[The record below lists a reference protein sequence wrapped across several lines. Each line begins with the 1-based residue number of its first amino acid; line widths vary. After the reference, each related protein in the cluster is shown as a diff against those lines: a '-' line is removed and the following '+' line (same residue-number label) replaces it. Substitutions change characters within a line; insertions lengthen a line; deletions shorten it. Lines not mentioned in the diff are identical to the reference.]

1 MCTRPMEPE
10 IADAFGMTLL
20 ACQAAGGEPGHA
32 VEVIERDDG
41 MISTGEPA
49 RYFDPPEGD
58 GASWV
63 LERTRGRVLD
73 VGAGAGRYSLA
84 VQARGQEVIALDVSE
99 GALDVCRERGVER
112 TFLGTVA
119 DFAASDPSPIDTVLL
134 MGNNLGLLGA
144 PEDAVGFLDAVRRF
158 VAPEGR
164 IIAEGNDAG
173 ATDNPEH
180 LRYHQLNRDRGRHP
194 HLARMRV
201 RHARYASEW
210 FDYLMPSPDELVE
223 VLEPTGWSVD
233 ELELFPD
240 SLMGRY
246 VVTLASN

>member
-1 MCTRPMEPE
+1 MSTRPTDPE

-20 ACQAAGGEPGHA
+20 ACHAAGGGPGHA

-49 RYFDPPEGD
+49 RYFDPPEGNA
-58 GASWV
+58 ASWV

-84 VQARGQEVIALDVSE
+84 VQARGHEVIALDVSE
-99 GALDVCRERGVER
+99 GALEVCAERGVER

-119 DFAASDPSPIDTVLL
+119 DFGAGDPPAIDTVLL

-144 PEDAVGFLDAVRRF
+144 PEDATGFLDALRR
-158 VAPEGR
+158 VLAPGAR
-164 IIAEGNDAG
+164 VIAEGNDAG
-173 ATDNPEH
+173 VTDNPEH
-180 LRYHQLNRDRGRHP
+180 LRYHQLNRDRGRYP
-194 HLARMRV
+194 HVSRLRV
-201 RHARYASEW
+201 RHARYASDW
-210 FDYLMPSPDELVE
+210 FDYLMPSPAELAE

-246 VVTLASN
+246 VATLVPN